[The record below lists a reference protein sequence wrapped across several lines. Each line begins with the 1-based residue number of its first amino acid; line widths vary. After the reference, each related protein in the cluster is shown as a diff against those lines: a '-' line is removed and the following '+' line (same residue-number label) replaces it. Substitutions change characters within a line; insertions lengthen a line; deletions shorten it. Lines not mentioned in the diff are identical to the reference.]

1 MNQVVNLHERASIE
15 KQLSEL
21 NEPLRDLENYV
32 LSQLSEHHEGEGQR
46 AIRFVVPRRGVKS
59 LDSIVRK
66 IERWRMKECDSTY
79 SFDQVHDLIGA
90 KVLCPYPTDVEQV
103 ARWLYEAERP
113 FSIEPTIE
121 TAREQSE
128 EYAKDRGYRGLH
140 FRVRKKT
147 SPHSRPCVKFEI
159 QVKTLLEK
167 AWDAKT
173 HEVSYKREE
182 EIDKDLLKHMKL
194 LSEPLVAID
203 SQTEVVKD
211 QILRD
216 ETLRLQRRAAAT
228 FSSLIRIEPNRFEK
242 YGFPKN
248 AIEDPS
254 GLVTRKAY
262 IRERLDQLEEAE
274 GLGGAL
280 CTAYAVLSLASQRA
294 DDRVTAL
301 QKAVQWVG
309 ESDPQSPEYLR
320 TQGTAAY
327 IHGCLGDPLTS
338 FTILEKAL
346 DVGEAQQSTDAGLM
360 DDLRSNYVYFTAD
373 FRDSSRKTRA
383 SRYLSELNST
393 NPAYVDTI
401 GFFKIVFGEQADD
414 IEDGRKLV
422 RESNDNLK
430 GTDLESTSD
439 AFYAMHEELALGR
452 LLEMLSRTQARAS

>member
-1 MNQVVNLHERASIE
+1 MGPSAR
-15 KQLSEL
+15 
-21 NEPLRDLENYV
+21 
-32 LSQLSEHHEGEGQR
+32 
-46 AIRFVVPRRGVKS
+46 
-59 LDSIVRK
+59 
-66 IERWRMKECDSTY
+66 
-79 SFDQVHDLIGA
+79 
-90 KVLCPYPTDVEQV
+90 PT
-103 ARWLYEAERP
+103 P
-113 FSIEPTIE
+113 F
-121 TAREQSE
+121 
-128 EYAKDRGYRGLH
+128 
-140 FRVRKKT
+140 
-147 SPHSRPCVKFEI
+147 
-159 QVKTLLEK
+159 
-167 AWDAKT
+167 
-173 HEVSYKREE
+173 
-182 EIDKDLLKHMKL
+182 
-194 LSEPLVAID
+194 
-203 SQTEVVKD
+203 
-211 QILRD
+211 
-216 ETLRLQRRAAAT
+216 
-228 FSSLIRIEPNRFEK
+228 
-242 YGFPKN
+242 
-248 AIEDPS
+248 
-254 GLVTRKAY
+254 
-262 IRERLDQLEEAE
+262 
-274 GLGGAL
+274 
-280 CTAYAVLSLASQRA
+280 LSLASQMA

-383 SRYLSELNST
+383 ERYLSELNST

-452 LLEMLSRTQARAS
+452 LLEMMSTTHARAS